1 MAEITAA
8 LIKQLRDKTNAG
20 MMNCKA
26 ALKEADGDL
35 EAAET
40 VLRKK
45 GIAKAESKGDRE
57 AKEGIID
64 AALDSDSRV
73 GAILEF
79 TTETDF
85 VAKNEE
91 FQAFVAT
98 VTTQIVKEGAGADT
112 NEAILATSYDG
123 GTLEEGIKAKF
134 IQVGENI
141 SLRRFQRYAV
151 ADGSQGVIAK
161 YIHLAGKVGV
171 LVEIGC
177 EKAESTSADSFR
189 DLVKDITLQIA
200 ASAPIAIT
208 REEIDPKILAK
219 EREIYVDQVKD
230 KPANIID
237 RIVDGKLDKF
247 CSQIAL
253 LEQAYIKDGDKSI
266 GDLLGSVGKDLGDTL
281 TVRRFARYAVG
292 DGA

>member
-40 VLRKK
+40 FLRKK
-45 GIAKAESKGDRE
+45 GIVKAESKGDRE

-91 FQAFVAT
+91 FQAFVGT
-98 VTTQIVKEGAGADT
+98 VTEQIVKEGGTADT
-112 NEAILATSYDG
+112 NEAILATSYEG
-123 GTLEEGIKAKF
+123 GTLDEGIKAKF

-141 SLRRFQRYAV
+141 SLRRFKHYAV
-151 ADGSQGVIAK
+151 ADGSQGVVAK

-177 EKAESTSADSFR
+177 EKAETR
-189 DLVKDITLQIA
+189 D
-200 ASAPIAIT
+200 
-208 REEIDPKILAK
+208 EIDPQILAK

-237 RIVDGKLDKF
+237 RIVDGKLDKY

-266 GDLLGSVGKDLGDTL
+266 GDLLASVGKDVGDTF